1 MLKIQYNNYNY
12 IVMGNTVSTN
22 VLKHINF
29 EDMQTAIKESNCEK
43 TVDEYRKT
51 LIINTLSSSNQMCL
65 IHGTVQFDIEESII
79 NLLLKKNRNVSI
91 IIYGMNSSDYSI
103 FKKYEQLIKLGF
115 YNVFVYT
122 GGLFEWLLL
131 QDIYGYDLFPT
142 TKTENDLLKYK
153 GIRQFNIKLLSY
165 NN

>member
-1 MLKIQYNNYNY
+1 
-12 IVMGNTVSTN
+12 MGNIVPTN
-22 VLKHINF
+22 VIKNINF
-29 EDMQTAIKESNCEK
+29 EDMQTAIKESNSE
-43 TVDEYRKT
+43 TTITEHRKS
-51 LIINTLSSSNQMCL
+51 LIINTLLPSNQSCL
-65 IHGTVQFDIEESII
+65 IDGTLPIDIEESAI
-79 NLLLKKNRNVSI
+79 NLLLKKNKNISI

-142 TKTENDLLKYK
+142 TKKENDLLKYK

-165 NN
+165 H